1 MQRQRHYTV
10 CRFFSIKT
18 LFCENLFLF
27 LKNHFLLGGYRTLL
41 TLLYCSRSRTGVTP
55 LSTFWD
61 HLLSLRGHR
70 QTDLGPSCTFC
81 ICYFFCICDLGLCRT
96 SPLNIVLFRMYGLFH
111 TSARI
116 RGIKCYYRFCNWNAH
131 GCQSLFE
138 RSSQRWC
145 FCACAVV
152 GPLVGWPCNN
162 HRWRWSV
169 NTVRWIDANPRPQVA
184 AFFHANA
191 NTGLLQQVLC
201 DQLNRGDQTAVPSA
215 QSGDVNE
222 PWEFFVLGRR
232 MHRCWYQL
240 RWYVASIRGQSATN
254 VIGCEVGD

>member
-1 MQRQRHYTV
+1 MFIS
-10 CRFFSIKT
+10 FFSYIT
-18 LFCENLFLF
+18 TFSLVAIEHFCTVADQEQAWLHCQLFEITCCHWEDIVRLI
-27 LKNHFLLGGYRTLL
+27 
-41 TLLYCSRSRTGVTP
+41 
-55 LSTFWD
+55 WD
-61 HLLSLRGHR
+61 HLAH
-70 QTDLGPSCTFC
+70 FAFAM
-81 ICYFFCICDLGLCRT
+81 YFFCICDLGIFRT
-96 SPLNIVLFRMYGLFH
+96 SPLWIVLFCMFGLFH

-116 RGIKCYYRFCNWNAH
+116 RGTTECYYRFCNWNAH

-201 DQLNRGDQTAVPSA
+201 DQLNRVDQTAVPSA

-232 MHRCWYQL
+232 MHWCWYQL
-240 RWYVASIRGQSATN
+240 RWYVASIRGQCATN